1 LAGQRLRKV
10 LRNVSNEQPILEVT
24 GVVVAFGAVVAVN
37 QVSVTVPR
45 GVVCGLIGPNGSGKT
60 TFLGAISRF
69 VPVQG
74 GSIAFEG
81 VDITKSPPYK
91 VSAAGMSRT
100 FQAMHLL
107 DRMTVRENV
116 MAGVDFRLAP
126 RTLVRSW
133 LDVRHALKSQRAAAK
148 LADQAL
154 ERVGMSGY
162 GDVSPAELPYGMQRR
177 VEIARALAVGPK
189 LLLLDEPVA
198 GMNDEERREIS
209 QLVRELRGE
218 GLTQILVEHDLAT
231 IHRVCDM
238 AYVLN
243 FGEVIAQGT
252 PAEVVDL
259 PAVREAYL
267 GHASLADSGEFAFP
281 AAVSAEPAE
290 PGHGDDSSKGVNSD
304 AATARP

>member
-1 LAGQRLRKV
+1 V
-10 LRNVSNEQPILEVT
+10 TSDQPILEVT
-24 GVVVAFGAVVAVN
+24 DAVVAFGAVVAVN
-37 QVSVTVPR
+37 KVSVTVPR

-60 TFLGAISRF
+60 TFLGTVSRF
-69 VPVQG
+69 VPAKDGRIV
-74 GSIAFEG
+74 FDG
-81 VDITKSPPYK
+81 VDITKSPAHK
-91 VSAAGMSRT
+91 VSGAGMSRT

-107 DRMTVRENV
+107 GRMTVRENV

-126 RTLVRSW
+126 RTLVQSW

-162 GDVSPAELPYGMQRR
+162 GDLSPAELPYGMQRR
-177 VEIARALAVGPK
+177 VEIARALVAGPK

-198 GMNDEERREIS
+198 GMSDEERREIS
-209 QLVRELRGE
+209 QLVQELRGE

-243 FGEVIAQGT
+243 FGEVIAHGT

-267 GHASLADSGEFAFP
+267 GHASLADSGELALP
-281 AAVSAEPAE
+281 GTLSAKTPEPAR
-290 PGHGDDSSKGVNSD
+290 GNDSSKEVDSD
-304 AATARP
+304 AAAARP